1 MSVPPYACAFAVS
14 VASSIISDRYKVRGF
29 VTMFAALCLTIGY
42 AIFLG
47 MFFHLPPRETQFYS
61 IVNHRLDKKTYTI
74 WRSLLPN

>member
-14 VASSIISDRYKVRGF
+14 VASSIISDRYKARGF

-47 MFFHLPPRETQFYS
+47 MLFHLPPRDPVLFYCKS
-61 IVNHRLDKKTYTI
+61 
-74 WRSLLPN
+74 